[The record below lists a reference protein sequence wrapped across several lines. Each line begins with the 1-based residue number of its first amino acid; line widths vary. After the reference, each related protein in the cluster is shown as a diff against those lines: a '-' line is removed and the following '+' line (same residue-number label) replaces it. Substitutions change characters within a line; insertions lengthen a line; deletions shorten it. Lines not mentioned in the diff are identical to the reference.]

1 MTNTTFDFKKY
12 YDDLLFVP
20 LGGSNEVGMNLN
32 LYHYQGKWLMVD
44 CGIGFAGEYLPG
56 VEVMVP
62 DISFIAERKADLLG
76 LVITHAHEDHLGAV
90 PYLWRELDCPIYAT
104 PFTAAFLKN
113 KINDMGPGK
122 KPVITEI
129 DVGGRAQLGPFAIE
143 LVELTHSIP
152 EMQAVAITTP
162 KGVVM
167 HTGDWK
173 FDETPLIGPA
183 SNYEMLKKYG
193 DGKVLAMVCDSTNV
207 FVEGESGSEGE
218 VRKHLTEA
226 ILECKNRVVVTT
238 FASNLARVATII
250 EAAQTAGRH
259 VCLAGRSLLRVV
271 EAAKEVGYL
280 KSDVE
285 FVSDREVMNLPK
297 GDVLILC
304 TGCQGESRAALTRI
318 ARGDHPSIRLNP
330 GDTVIFSSRKI
341 PGNEQRINWIN
352 NKLIEKKI
360 EVITEK
366 DYFIHVSGHPAREE
380 MKRMYAMV
388 RPKIAVPTHGETR
401 HLHEHA
407 KLAKSLGVPETVE
420 AFNGCI
426 VWLEPGEAS
435 VIGTVQS
442 GYIGIDGTS
451 LIPTDGEV
459 IRTRRKLRDD
469 GAVFVTLVLG
479 KNGGLMHP
487 VILSAPGLLD
497 LKEDDELLEECETYI
512 SDSVEKLKPRTGDE
526 QVKEAARMA
535 VRKFF
540 KREIDKKPVIE
551 VQVARV

>member
-1 MTNTTFDFKKY
+1 MTSFDFSKY
-12 YDDLLFVP
+12 KEDLLFVP

-32 LYHYQGKWLMVD
+32 LYTINGKWLMVD
-44 CGIGFAGEYLPG
+44 CGIGFASDHLPG
-56 VEVMVP
+56 VEVIVP
-62 DISFIAERKADLLG
+62 DVSFIAERKKDLLG

-90 PYLWRELDCPIYAT
+90 PYIWRELDCPIYAT

-113 KINDMGPGK
+113 KIGDMGPGK
-122 KPVITEI
+122 KPTIIPI
-129 DVGGRAQLGPFAIE
+129 DVGGNVKIGPFGIE

-152 EMQAVAITTP
+152 EMQAVAITTE

-173 FDETPLIGPA
+173 FDEAPMIGPA
-183 SNYEMLKKYG
+183 SNYDLLKKYG

-218 VRKHLTEA
+218 VRKHLIEA
-226 ILECKNRVVVTT
+226 IKACDNRVVVTT
-238 FASNLARVATII
+238 FASNLARVATVIQ
-250 EAAQTAGRH
+250 AAEEAGRH
-259 VCLAGRSLLRVV
+259 IALAGRSLHRVV
-271 EAAKEVGYL
+271 EAARESGYL
-280 KSDVE
+280 DHDVE

-297 GDVLILC
+297 GDVLLLC
-304 TGCQGESRAALTRI
+304 TGCQGEPRAALSRI
-318 ARGDHPSIRLNP
+318 ARGEHPTIRLTP

-388 RPKIAVPTHGETR
+388 RPKIAVPTHGEQR
-401 HLHEHA
+401 HLHEHG
-407 KLAKSLGVPETVE
+407 KLARELGVPETVQ
-420 AFNGCI
+420 AFNGAV
-426 VWLEPGEAS
+426 VWLEEGEAS
-435 VIGTVQS
+435 VIGTVQA
-442 GYIGIDGTS
+442 GYVAIDGTS
-451 LIPTDGEV
+451 LISTDGEV

-469 GAVFVTLVLG
+469 GAVFVSLVMG
-479 KNGGLMHP
+479 KQGELMHP
-487 VILSAPGLLD
+487 VQLSAPGLLD
-497 LKEDDELLEECETYI
+497 PKEDDELMEECEAEVGDAV
-512 SDSVEKLKPRTGDE
+512 SKLKSKGNDE
-526 QVKEAARMA
+526 TVKEAVRMC

-540 KREIDKKPVIE
+540 KREINKKPVIE